1 MRAAWEVAAGL
12 VWDFEKEGLLPLHCK
27 HIAPAPRPLFSSLT
41 SVSLP
46 RHYSSAPGSSWVHYA
61 LELNALGRTRPNPPR
76 VDDEGNEVADE
87 GAPEPSMPL
96 KPASEDAPVD
106 EAAEEGGGSWD
117 VRGAPATGVPE
128 GETAPVAIVRSLR
141 WPGAV
146 TVGFAKKRWV
156 NAYVGDGLEATL
168 AHYQPALPAAAP
180 SEYDFVGE
188 ATKVAELADVAK
200 DPDEGK
206 PKEGEGEGDE

>member
-1 MRAAWEVAAGL
+1 M
-12 VWDFEKEGLLPLHCK
+12 
-27 HIAPAPRPLFSSLT
+27 
-41 SVSLP
+41 
-46 RHYSSAPGSSWVHYA
+46 HYA

-156 NAYVGDGLEATL
+156 NVYVGHGLEVAL
-168 AHYQPALPAAAP
+168 APYQPSLPAALPA
-180 SEYDFVGE
+180 EYDFVAE
-188 ATKVAELADVAK
+188 AGKVAEQADVTK
-200 DPDEGK
+200 DPDAGK
-206 PKEGEGEGDE
+206 PKEGEEEAE